1 MPPPNG
7 SIGSITDGS
16 TSTAETFRQQ
26 NWRTPTTV
34 KPSPAIR
41 SGAQKQSDRTRRG
54 DSYCVSMSNG
64 EVHGRVVAVTGAS
77 GGVGRAVVRE
87 FAKRG
92 DSIALLSRG
101 EVGLAATGGEV
112 TVAGATPMV
121 VPV

>member
-54 DSYCVSMSNG
+54 DSCCGVERG
-64 EVHGRVVAVTGAS
+64 AVPLQPVHLADHLVPQIAQSPDQYHGLSCIAYTHHHHIGLPGSRREYPTS
-77 GGVGRAVVRE
+77 SVG
-87 FAKRG
+87 
-92 DSIALLSRG
+92 
-101 EVGLAATGGEV
+101 
-112 TVAGATPMV
+112 
-121 VPV
+121 

>member
-54 DSYCVSMSNG
+54 DS
-64 EVHGRVVAVTGAS
+64 HRVRRLTKNAVTPDRRAQRKPVWSEQCAAMAS
-77 GGVGRAVVRE
+77 LRRGVR
-87 FAKRG
+87 
-92 DSIALLSRG
+92 LSVIVTHDFG
-101 EVGLAATGGEV
+101 EAR
-112 TVAGATPMV
+112 
-121 VPV
+121 